1 MYLFKRSHMTL
12 PVSTI
17 RATWESCLVK
27 CVDLIRKS
35 AFEESYADK
44 LTVSLLIG
52 TSNHLQLAHG
62 QSFVAKMHVQL
73 GLIA

>member
-1 MYLFKRSHMTL
+1 MRSIFFKRSHITL

-52 TSNHLQLAHG
+52 D
-62 QSFVAKMHVQL
+62 
-73 GLIA
+73 